1 MRLFAGYIITA
12 SLLMVMYAFSDD
24 VWADLQQVE
33 SPTDMIENQVPIE
46 TIDLTESS
54 TVHAQDGTKIAT
66 LHGTEHR
73 NYIPFEQLPISVIHA
88 FVAAEDNHF
97 FEHTGIDGSA
107 IIRAMIVNAR
117 SQTPQQ
123 GGSTIT
129 QQLARNLFLSHAKT
143 YKRKLNEAFFSYQL
157 ENQLSKEEIFELYSN
172 AIYFGNGVYGIE
184 TASQY
189 YFGKTVRELSL
200 GEIALLCGIPNSPN
214 HYDPT
219 RHLEPAMSR
228 QHYVLQK
235 MKENQFITEEEW
247 QQAKKEKITLQVTKS
262 EYLYPDYTSYVLHE
276 LKQLIRHSEGF
287 EEKWQQANL
296 DEEKEKID
304 RELDQFVY
312 DLVYKQ
318 GVKIETH
325 LNTTLQK
332 EAQKGLKTLPAQVEG
347 AFVILDHQTRQVAA
361 MVGGKNMK
369 ANEFNRAYQAYRQP
383 GSTIKPLLAFA
394 PFLDVTSTP
403 LNVPINASPICK
415 GDYCPQN
422 YGNAV
427 YGKVSI
433 REAIGKSINTAAV
446 RLTDRIG
453 VKKAFNYLEPFD
465 FQEVYETDQKLSS
478 VLGGFTKGVSPLEMT
493 NAYTTFSNGGNYQP
507 SRAIKRVLKPN
518 GELLYTWG
526 DKPKEV
532 WSKNTND
539 KMRTLLNH
547 VMTSGTGRQ
556 ASIPAPYIGGKTGT
570 TNNTKDLWFIGMT
583 DRYTAGIWVGKD
595 KPAPIPYVQ
604 SQAQHMKVWK
614 QIMRT
619 TLRQK
624 G

>member
-1 MRLFAGYIITA
+1 MYLRLLAGYIITA
-12 SLLMVMYAFSDD
+12 SLLMVVYLFADD
-24 VWADLQQVE
+24 VLTDLQKVE
-33 SPTDMIENQVPIE
+33 TPTDMIENEVPIE
-46 TIDLTESS
+46 SIDLTESS

-73 NYIPFEQLPISVIHA
+73 IYIPYEQMPISVLHA

-117 SQTPQQ
+117 SETPQQ

-189 YFGKTVRELSL
+189 YFGKTVRKLSL

-219 RHLEPAMSR
+219 QHLEAAISR

-235 MKENQFITEEEW
+235 MKENRFITEEEW
-247 QQAKKEKITLQVTKS
+247 QQAKKEKITLQVTKP

-276 LKQLIRHSEGF
+276 LNQLIRNAEHF
-287 EEKWQQANL
+287 EEKIQQAET
-296 DEEKEKID
+296 DEEKKKLED
-304 RELDQFVY
+304 ELDEFVY
-312 DLVYKQ
+312 NLVYEQ
-318 GVKIETH
+318 GIKIETH
-325 LNTTLQK
+325 LDTTVQQQ
-332 EAQKGLKTLPAQVEG
+332 AQKGLNTLPGSVEG
-347 AFVILDHQTRQVAA
+347 AFVVLDHQNYEIAGL
-361 MVGGKNMK
+361 VGGKNMK

-403 LNVPINASPICK
+403 LNIPINASPICK
-415 GDYCPQN
+415 EDYCPKN

-427 YGKVSI
+427 YDNVSI

-446 RLTDRIG
+446 RLTDRID
-453 VKKAFNYLEPFD
+453 VHKAFNYLNPFD
-465 FQEVYETDQKLSS
+465 FREVYESDQKLSS
-478 VLGGFTKGVSPLEMT
+478 VLGGFTRGVSPLEMT

-507 SRAIKRVLKPN
+507 SRAIKRVLTPQGK
-518 GELLYTWG
+518 LLYAWE

-532 WSKNTND
+532 WSESTND
-539 KMRTLLNH
+539 KMRTLLKY
-547 VMTSGTGRQ
+547 VMTNGTGRK
-556 ASIPAPYIGGKTGT
+556 AYFPGSYIGGKTGT
-570 TNNTKDLWFIGMT
+570 TNDFKDLWFVGIT
-583 DRYTAGIWVGKD
+583 DRFTAGIWVGKD
-595 KPAPIPYVQ
+595 TPAPIRTVQ
-604 SQAQHMKVWK
+604 SQAQHLTIWK
-614 QIMRT
+614 QIMS
-619 TLRQK
+619 QINE
-624 G
+624 